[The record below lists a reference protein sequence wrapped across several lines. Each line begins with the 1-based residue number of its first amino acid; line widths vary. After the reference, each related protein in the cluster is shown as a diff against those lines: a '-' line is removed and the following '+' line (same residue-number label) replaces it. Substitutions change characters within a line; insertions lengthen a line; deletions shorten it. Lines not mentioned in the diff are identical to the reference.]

1 MKKRS
6 LILGLAVVALA
17 LAAGN
22 ATAGGRSNST
32 DCSPALTKPF
42 MPWLDFGSYF
52 LAPGG
57 DFESGLGGWTTT
69 GSARVVAGNESY
81 FVTSSADDQSL
92 SLPSGSSVTTPAMC
106 VSLDSPDFRLFVRNT
121 GSLLSLMTVAVNY
134 TDASGRKRSLPLVPL
149 AAGSSWSLS
158 LPELMLANIPSIL
171 SSNGHTSVSFT
182 LAPVGAGK
190 WQVDDFY
197 VDPIKHQ

>member
-17 LAAGN
+17 AVAGN
-22 ATAGGRSNST
+22 ATAGSRYDST
-32 DCSPALTKPF
+32 DCSPALTQPF
-42 MPWLDFGSYF
+42 TPWLDFGSYF

-57 DFESGLGGWTTT
+57 DFESGLGGWTTS
-69 GSARVVAGNESY
+69 GSAGIVPGNESFY
-81 FVTSSADDQSL
+81 VTSNRDSRSL

-134 TDASGRKRSLPLVPL
+134 RDASGSQRSLPLVPV

-171 SSNGHTSVSFT
+171 SSNGHTWVSFT
-182 LAPVGAGK
+182 LAPLGGK